1 MSASQRICF
10 AVGVPVESLL
20 GSPPYESTVP
30 RTKYREDTGA
40 PYQVNETKRFMKLT
54 NGTEV
59 QGALFGGWC
68 IDKAFE
74 GTGIQ
79 LTGSTDCCQSVAGI
93 TLHEGRYVD
102 VRGGLMEAVELPA
115 IKAEDAQRAYDLL
128 TKAGFPVAQSDIK
141 VYAVLD
147 VSY

>member
-1 MSASQRICF
+1 MSTSYRLCF
-10 AVGVPVESLL
+10 AVGVPVSLL
-20 GSPPYESTVP
+20 RDGKIVKRTVP

-40 PYQVNETKRFMKLT
+40 PYQVAKDSWFIKLT
-54 NGTEV
+54 NGAEV
-59 QGALFGGWC
+59 ETDSWSSGLNQA
-68 IDKAFE
+68 IEAY
-74 GTGIQ
+74 GIQ
-79 LTGSTDCCQSVAGI
+79 VIGEAEMSHQTAGVI
-93 TLHEGRYVD
+93 LSEGEWD
-102 VRGGLMEAVELPA
+102 ANAQCAVELPA